1 MITDNELNFVRE
13 ALELARRAGAQ
24 HARATLSKSEEDLVA
39 TLDGEVDRVTHC
51 ADRSLSLALFVDG
64 VSAVIRPTSWS
75 VRRSRVSSGGPWRR
89 RVCSRWILAG
99 PCRIRRAAAAT
110 P

>member
-1 MITDNELNFVRE
+1 MITDNELIFVRE

-24 HARATLSKSEEDLVA
+24 HARATLSRSEEDLVA

-64 VSAVIRPTSWS
+64 RFGSYSTNKLERKALEGFIARAVEATRM
-75 VRRSRVSSGGPWRR
+75 V
-89 RVCSRWILAG
+89 AED
-99 PCRIRRAAAAT
+99 PCRTLPDPSRC
-110 P
+110 